1 MMKNF
6 ILKLSILGAVLV
18 FNDNLLQAQKFGY
31 VNSAAILST
40 LPEVEQMR
48 STLEAFETQ
57 LKKQGEAKVQAYQ
70 KKEQDALQKKQRGE
84 MTPKEEEQVSKDLQ
98 AEQEAIYKF
107 GQEMEQKIIAKQQEL
122 MEPILKKVNDAI
134 KAVAEENGYQFIFD
148 AQSGVILYAD
158 ESADVTELVKAKLE
172 M

>member
-1 MMKNF
+1 MKNF
-6 ILKLSILGAVLV
+6 ILKLSIFCAAMFLTA
-18 FNDNLLQAQKFGY
+18 NALQAQKFGY
-31 VNSAAILST
+31 VNSAAILAT

-84 MTPKEEEQVSKDLQ
+84 MTPKEEEQVTKDLQ

-134 KAVAEENGYQFIFD
+134 RAVAEENGYQFIFD

>member
-1 MMKNF
+1 MKKL
-6 ILKLSILGAVLV
+6 ILKFSIFSAVML
-18 FNDNLLQAQKFGY
+18 LTASALQAQKFGY

-84 MTPKEEEQVSKDLQ
+84 MTPREEEQVTKDLQ

-107 GQEMEQKIIAKQQEL
+107 GQEMEQKIMAKQQEL

-158 ESADVTELVKAKLE
+158 ETADVTDLVKAKLE

>member
-1 MMKNF
+1 MKKL
-6 ILKLSILGAVLV
+6 ILKFSIFSAVML
-18 FNDNLLQAQKFGY
+18 LTASALQAQKFGY

-84 MTPKEEEQVSKDLQ
+84 MTPREEEQVTKDLQ

-107 GQEMEQKIIAKQQEL
+107 GQEMEQKIMAKQQEL
-122 MEPILKKVNDAI
+122 MEPILKKSERCHQGRCRRKWLPVH
-134 KAVAEENGYQFIFD
+134 F
-148 AQSGVILYAD
+148 
-158 ESADVTELVKAKLE
+158 
-172 M
+172 